1 MNDIKLN
8 RRALL
13 GLVAAGAVAPVAPAM
28 ATTPR
33 VGDLAPDFQLTLMD
47 NSRVRLADLRG
58 QVVVLNFWATWC
70 GPCRTEL
77 PILDRYY
84 RARRDAGLRIF
95 AVATEDSLP
104 VYQLRDLFRAMAIPS
119 ARRIRGPYDSL
130 GGMPTNY
137 VIDRA
142 GRIRYARA
150 GAFSLNALNE
160 LLVPLLN
167 GRVPSA

>member
-1 MNDIKLN
+1 MNETKLN

-13 GLVAAGAVAPVAPAM
+13 GLVAAGAIIREAPAS
-28 ATTPR
+28 AAAPH
-33 VGDLAPDFQLTLMD
+33 VGDVAPDFQLTLMD

-84 RARRDAGLRIF
+84 RARHDAGLRVF

-150 GAFSLNALNE
+150 GAFNLTSLNE

-167 GRVPSA
+167 ERAPTA